1 MASLQKTKKS
11 KFYLCSFYDPAAGKW
26 RLISTRTADKATA
39 HATCLRFEALAK
51 STAQQDSKVGPTD
64 AAELTEAGLKL
75 IQHAT
80 KGELTEDNAREF
92 VNRVLK
98 ASGQGVIDGQTV
110 SEFLDAWLAGKKLA
124 RSEHT
129 AQKYRT
135 TVKLFKKS
143 LGKKADKSLSTVTPK
158 DIERFRDARLKDVG
172 ASTVA
177 DDQKILHTAFKA
189 ATRQGLVQ
197 RNVVEAVDL
206 PKSESKSRDA
216 FTVEEVDLLVKTTD
230 EREWKTAIL
239 LGFYAGLR
247 LGDAVALEWKSV
259 DLESQMLRYQ
269 AGKTRRT
276 EEVPINRKLLRH
288 FKSIKGSRKG
298 RICPVLHSQKIPGR
312 SGLSRKFL
320 QIVEA
325 AGIDTGTIEP
335 EEGKGRSFT
344 SKSFHSLR
352 HGFVS
357 ALANAGISPEFRQ
370 KLAGHTTADT
380 HRKYTHL
387 EAEVLRQAINKI

>member
-1 MASLQKTKKS
+1 VLVLRSSRRQ
-11 KFYLCSFYDPAAGKW
+11 W
-26 RLISTRTADKATA
+26 RLISTRTADKSTA

-51 STAQQDSKVGPTD
+51 STAQQVSKVGPTD

-92 VNRVLK
+92 VNPVLK
-98 ASGQGVIDGQTV
+98 ASGQGVVDGQTV
-110 SEFLDAWLAGKKLA
+110 SEFLDARLAGKKLA
-124 RSEHT
+124 RSENT

-135 TVKLFKKS
+135 TVKIFKKS
-143 LGKKADKSLSTVTPK
+143 LGKKADRSLSTVTPK

-172 ASTVA
+172 ASIVA
-177 DDQKILHTAFKA
+177 ADQKILHMAFKA

-197 RNVVEAVDL
+197 RNVAEAVDL

-239 LGFYAGLR
+239 LGFYASLR

-259 DLESQMLRYQ
+259 DLEGQMLRYRV
-269 AGKTRRT
+269 AKTGRI

-288 FKSIKGSRKG
+288 LKSIKGSRKG
-298 RICPVLHSQKIPGR
+298 SICPALHTQKIPGR

-320 QIVEA
+320 EIVGV
-325 AGIDTGTIEP
+325 AGIDAGMIER
-335 EEGKGRSFT
+335 EHGKGRSFT

-352 HGFVS
+352 HGFIS
-357 ALANAGISPEFRQ
+357 ALANAGISQKFRQ
-370 KLAGHTTADT
+370 KLAGHTTVDT
-380 HRKYTHL
+380 HRKYMHL
-387 EAEVLRQAINKI
+387 EAEILRQAINKI

>member
-1 MASLQKTKKS
+1 MASLHKTKKS
-11 KFYLCSFYDPAAGKW
+11 RFWHCSFYDPVAGQW
-26 RLISTRTADKATA
+26 RLRSTRTTDKAA
-39 HATCLRFEALAK
+39 AQGICFRYESLAK
-51 STAQQDSKVGPTD
+51 SAAQPGGKVGPAD
-64 AAELTEAGLKL
+64 AAELTEAGLRL
-75 IQHAT
+75 IQKAT
-80 KGELTEDNAREF
+80 AGDLTEDSAREF

-98 ASGQGVIDGQTV
+98 ASGESAIDGQTV
-110 SEFLDAWLAGKKLA
+110 SQFLDGWLAGKKLA

-135 TVKLFKKS
+135 TVKLFKNS

-158 DIERFRDARLKDVG
+158 DIERFRDSRLRDVG

-177 DDQKILHTAFKA
+177 DDQKILHTAFKS

-239 LGFYAGLR
+239 VGFYAGFR

-259 DLESQMLRYQ
+259 DLESQMLRYR
-269 AGKTRRT
+269 AAKTGRT
-276 EEVPINRKLLRH
+276 EEVPLNRKLLRH
-288 FKSIKGSRKG
+288 LKSIKGSRKG
-298 RICPVLHSQKIPGR
+298 KICPALHAQKIPGR

-325 AGIDTGTIEP
+325 AGIDAGTIEP
-335 EEGKGRSFT
+335 EDGKGRSFT

>member
-1 MASLQKTKKS
+1 MASIQKSKKS
-11 KFYLCSFYDPAAGKW
+11 KKWHCSFYDPSSGKW
-26 RLISTRTADKATA
+26 RLRTTGTTDKTEAQRVCLQFEFTAKQAAQSHGKIAPVDAT
-39 HATCLRFEALAK
+39 
-51 STAQQDSKVGPTD
+51 
-64 AAELTEAGLKL
+64 ELTEAGLKL
-75 IQHAT
+75 IQAAA
-80 KGELTEDNAREF
+80 KGELAEDSAREF

-98 ASGQGVIDGQTV
+98 ASGQGVLAGQTV

-143 LGKKADKSLSTVTPK
+143 LGKKAEKSLSAVSTK
-158 DIERFRDARLKDVG
+158 DVADFRDDRLKNVV
-172 ASTVA
+172 ATTVA
-177 DDQKILHTAFKA
+177 DDLKILHTAFKA

-197 RNVVEAVDL
+197 RNVLEAVDL
-206 PKSESKSRDA
+206 PKGESKSRDA
-216 FTVEEVDLLVKTTD
+216 FTAEEVDLLVKATD

-239 LGFYAGLR
+239 LGFYAGFR

-298 RICPVLHSQKIPGR
+298 RICPALHAQKIPGR

-320 QIVEA
+320 KIVEA

-335 EEGKGRSFT
+335 EDGKGRSFT
-344 SKSFHSLR
+344 PKSFHSLR

-387 EAEVLRQAINKI
+387 EEEVLRQAVNKI

>member
-1 MASLQKTKKS
+1 MTAFMDAVGVEVGWRKKNSGQRESNPPFDVQGGRTHTSSLINVIEVNKVHEISGLFLVVFRNGESSKDQKEQVLPVLVLRS
-11 KFYLCSFYDPAAGKW
+11 SRRQW
-26 RLISTRTADKATA
+26 RLISTRTADKSTA

-51 STAQQDSKVGPTD
+51 STAQQVSKVGPTD

-92 VNRVLK
+92 VNPVLK
-98 ASGQGVIDGQTV
+98 ASGQGVVDGQTV
-110 SEFLDAWLAGKKLA
+110 SEFLDARLAGKKLA
-124 RSEHT
+124 RSENT

-135 TVKLFKKS
+135 TVKIFKKS
-143 LGKKADKSLSTVTPK
+143 LGKKADRSLSTVTPK

-172 ASTVA
+172 ASIVA
-177 DDQKILHTAFKA
+177 ADQKILHMAFKA

-197 RNVVEAVDL
+197 RNVAEAVDL

-239 LGFYAGLR
+239 LGFDASLR

-259 DLESQMLRYQ
+259 DLEGQMLRYRV
-269 AGKTRRT
+269 AKTGRI

-288 FKSIKGSRKG
+288 LKSIKGSRKG
-298 RICPVLHSQKIPGR
+298 SICPALPCTRKKSRGAAVSVANSSR
-312 SGLSRKFL
+312 S
-320 QIVEA
+320 
-325 AGIDTGTIEP
+325 
-335 EEGKGRSFT
+335 
-344 SKSFHSLR
+344 
-352 HGFVS
+352 
-357 ALANAGISPEFRQ
+357 
-370 KLAGHTTADT
+370 
-380 HRKYTHL
+380 
-387 EAEVLRQAINKI
+387 